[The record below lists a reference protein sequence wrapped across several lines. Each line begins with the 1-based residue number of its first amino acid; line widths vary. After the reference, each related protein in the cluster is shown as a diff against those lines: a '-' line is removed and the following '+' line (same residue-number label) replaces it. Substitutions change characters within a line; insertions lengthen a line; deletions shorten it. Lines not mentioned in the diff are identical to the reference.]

1 MKFVK
6 TFIIFSRAVR
16 ENFGQFS
23 KERSMKLSNSK
34 EQIRSPILLNS
45 KVRNSIYLKSGMLCI
60 LTWSAGAPLV
70 MFFVTRFLPN
80 LTNTN
85 PVTGFCSKS

>member
-45 KVRNSIYLKSGMLCI
+45 KVRNSIYLKSGIRHAVHTNLVHQSAPCDVLCHKI
-60 LTWSAGAPLV
+60 ST
-70 MFFVTRFLPN
+70 
-80 LTNTN
+80 
-85 PVTGFCSKS
+85 